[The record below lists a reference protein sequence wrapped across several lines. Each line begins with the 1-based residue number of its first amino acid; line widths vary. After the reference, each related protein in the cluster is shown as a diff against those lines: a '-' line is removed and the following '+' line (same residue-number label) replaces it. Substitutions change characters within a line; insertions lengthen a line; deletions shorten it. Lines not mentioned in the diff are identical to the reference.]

1 MKIRTLLLLTILLC
15 PTLAFAQHD
24 GMGQGYLFGAIGKSA
39 YTSTT
44 AQVGA
49 GIGFERLFGPGIG
62 AGLDFQGYGVGGR
75 NGSYGGIR
83 FTANG
88 SYHFRDFAL
97 NRYRLQRVATPVTSP
112 VAAVVEV
119 ALASTLAAASTIG
132 SRPTEACAWK
142 SAITSSVS
150 TGRRPIRRS
159 FASVS
164 PFESG
169 GAGSR
174 CSPREP
180 VRLVLHTYRNSLG
193 KPTD

>member
-75 NGSYGGIR
+75 NGSYGGDSLHCEWFLPLSR
-83 FTANG
+83 LCSKTGTVCNG
-88 SYHFRDFAL
+88 
-97 NRYRLQRVATPVTSP
+97 
-112 VAAVVEV
+112 
-119 ALASTLAAASTIG
+119 
-132 SRPTEACAWK
+132 W
-142 SAITSSVS
+142 
-150 TGRRPIRRS
+150 
-159 FASVS
+159 
-164 PFESG
+164 
-169 GAGSR
+169 
-174 CSPREP
+174 
-180 VRLVLHTYRNSLG
+180 LHR
-193 KPTD
+193 